1 MKKAVLPFLCLAL
14 VFSVLSLPE
23 RAFSQTQK
31 AHGKALKKVESSEM
45 VVTAT
50 RVETPVEKLPVSV
63 QVITSKEIAES
74 GASNLD
80 DLLIRYLPYHFH
92 KYPGISTQV
101 KIRGFSTNLMG
112 EAGRRNEVLILID
125 GNPAGTSNIAAIPL
139 ENIERIEIVKGPG
152 SVVYGASA
160 MGGTINIITKKGIGR
175 PTASA
180 GYTHGSWNLS
190 KTHFSSQGGILSGK
204 LGFSIG
210 GRVINRLDYEP
221 GESDSDYENTQY
233 KDEGFSGTFTFKPTL
248 KSMFTVTSQYF
259 HAWDVGTPG
268 AEWQLTPKYSKDEL
282 RRYISVSYDWGDK
295 TLVHLSYYYTW
306 DVKRWY
312 FYDYDPY
319 NNRYNKSSSRYRGKI
334 QGIRS
339 HVSVPTWNFG
349 RLTAGF
355 DWEDGDVAFD
365 KYTPSSEYYNLGWFL
380 EEEATFGK
388 LSLLGGLRYD
398 YFHIK
403 PTSTGGLTVESDTE
417 DYDHVSF
424 RIGATYQITDFLR
437 ARASY
442 GTGFGSP
449 NAEEIAG
456 SYTSSFSY
464 AWNGIPM
471 KFISRRF
478 GNSSID
484 PEKAHTYEVG
494 LDLSTRR
501 IKAGIDLFH
510 TDYDDKITSV
520 TLSNTCSFSG
530 GTLVCTEVSRY
541 KNTDGATYE
550 GIEGYILLTLEKNLF
565 GKKWFLTPHANF
577 TYYTKRELEDDE
589 YEESIGSSTAPYISK
604 MNITGGI
611 TLGMEKLFNL
621 DFSGYYVGHQKIQYW
636 RNWLSPLYGRAITKG
651 GFAVFSSR
659 LDVNPWKYLKLYV
672 QCDNLFDKKYSFVD
686 GYPMPGRAFKLG
698 LELKI

>member
-31 AHGKALKKVESSEM
+31 TSGKVLKKVESSEM

-74 GASNLD
+74 GVSNLD

-92 KYPGISTQV
+92 KYPGVTTQV
-101 KIRGFSTNLMG
+101 KVRGFGTNLFG

-268 AEWQLTPKYSKDEL
+268 AEWSPTPKDSKDEL
-282 RRYISVSYDWGDK
+282 RRYLSLSYDWGDK

-312 FYDYDPY
+312 WKSWGDK
-319 NNRYNKSSSRYRGKI
+319 NRYRSKI
-334 QGIRS
+334 QGVRS
-339 HVSVPTWNFG
+339 HVSIPTWGFG

-355 DWEDGDVAFD
+355 DWEDGDVAFEQ
-365 KYTPSSEYYNLGWFL
+365 YTPSSEYYNLGWFL

-456 SYTSSFSY
+456 SYVYSY
-464 AWNGIPM
+464 WGTTF
-471 KFISRRF
+471 KYL

-501 IKAGIDLFH
+501 VKAGIDFFH
-510 TDYDDKITSV
+510 TDYDDKITPIFVSSSGSTV
-520 TLSNTCSFSG
+520 TYK
-530 GTLVCTEVSRY
+530 Y

-550 GIEGYILLTLEKNLF
+550 GIEGYILLTLEKNIF
-565 GKKWFLTPHANF
+565 GKRWFLTPHANF